1 MRGRL
6 RCLLLPLSLVFWGI
20 AGSASGTGNEPSS
33 LQLLPGLQQ
42 GQAAAKVPQQ
52 PPGIAT
58 LHDIRGPVLLPDSS
72 GLISWSLI
80 ALAVL
85 ILAGLLLYFWKRRQK
100 GEQTLPD
107 PQAMALSELIRL
119 RQMMNAEQ
127 ALLYAAGLSEI
138 LRRYIEKKFLIHS
151 TAQTTRE
158 FFAGLTGNPQALP
171 IMAKYHDRLQDCLS
185 QCDMAKFA
193 HRIPEQPQMEAMEQ
207 AVQSFIEATGPSV
220 VVKGEG

>member
-6 RCLLLPLSLVFWGI
+6 RCLQLTLSLASWAI
-20 AGSASGTGNEPSS
+20 AGAAGGTGNDPS

-52 PPGIAT
+52 PPAIAT

-72 GLISWSLI
+72 GLISWSLV

-85 ILAGLLLYFWKRRQK
+85 ILAGLLLYLWKRRQK
-100 GEQTLPD
+100 GGQTLPD
-107 PQAMALSELIRL
+107 PQAMALSELTRL
-119 RQMMNAEQ
+119 RPMMNAEQ
-127 ALLYAAGLSEI
+127 ALVYAAGLSEI

-158 FFAGLTGNPQALP
+158 FFAGLTSNPQALS
-171 IMAKYHDRLQDCLS
+171 IMARHHDRLQECLR

-193 HRIPEQPQMEAMEQ
+193 HRIPEPAQMEAMAQ
-207 AVQSFIEATGPSV
+207 AVQSFIEATGPAV
-220 VVKGEG
+220 VGEGEG